1 MLKAYKYRI
10 YPNNKKYRLRKH
22 LVVVLCQILSG
33 SRLRFYLPPA
43 KILVL
48 RNEVLCD
55 GGRLGKWQVSGMWQK
70 KQV

>member
-1 MLKAYKYRI
+1 M
-10 YPNNKKYRLRKH
+10 
-22 LVVVLCQILSG
+22 VFCQILIG

-55 GGRLGKWQVSGMWQK
+55 GGRLGKWQVSVDDFIK
-70 KQV
+70 IVDDAIASNVK